1 MTKREI
7 CERIMEIHDRDFTT
21 DFLYEAVTKDGWTPP
36 DDWKYPEHREICR
49 SFYANMKNNVKN
61 KDG

>member
-1 MTKREI
+1 
-7 CERIMEIHDRDFTT
+7 MEIHDRDFTT